1 MTYISVISLASAA
14 WESRKGHGLM
24 RIEAQVQ
31 GRTTRIVMDLARELD
46 NVLPW
51 LTYGKNVLP
60 SGAALPFEV
69 ETTIPFGGFG
79 IELSANQRQPEHE
92 ETSALPGGG
101 VVAVNVMQ
109 RVSENL
115 SDLELFISGREAIED
130 ALVGMHG
137 PIGDVPIPPYVFTG
151 RPWSA
156 AWSKA
161 FGPNFE

>member
-1 MTYISVISLASAA
+1 MTNIRLISLASAA
-14 WESRKGHGLM
+14 WESRTGHGLM
-24 RIEAQVQ
+24 RIEVQVE
-31 GRTTRIVMDLARELD
+31 GRTTRVVMDIARELD

-101 VVAVNVMQ
+101 VVAINVKH
-109 RVSENL
+109 RVSDNL
-115 SDLELFISGREAIED
+115 TDLELFLDQREAIED

-137 PIGDVPIPPYVFTG
+137 PIGDVPIPPHVFKG
-151 RPWSA
+151 RPWGT
-156 AWSKA
+156 AWSKSW
-161 FGPNFE
+161 GPNFE

>member
-31 GRTTRIVMDLARELD
+31 GRTTRVVMDLARELD
-46 NVLPW
+46 NRLDF
-51 LTYGKNVLP
+51 LTYGVSVIP

-69 ETTIPFGGFG
+69 EDTIPFGGFG
-79 IELSANQRQPEHE
+79 IELSPNQRQPEHGS
-92 ETSALPGGG
+92 TSELPEGG
-101 VVAVNVMQ
+101 VVAVNVHQ

-115 SDLELFISGREAIED
+115 SDLDLFLSRREAIEE

-151 RPWSA
+151 RPWGR